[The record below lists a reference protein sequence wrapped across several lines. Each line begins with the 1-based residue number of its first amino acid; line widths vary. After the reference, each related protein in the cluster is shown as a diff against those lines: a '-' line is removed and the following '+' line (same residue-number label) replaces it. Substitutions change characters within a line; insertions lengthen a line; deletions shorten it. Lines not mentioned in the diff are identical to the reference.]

1 MIGILDSGI
10 GGVTVLREIIK
21 KFPVSKFIYYSD
33 SLNNPYGDKEFSFI
47 YACVKKAANYLLDR
61 GCKVVVLACN
71 TASFLCLDKL
81 KEEYPKVLFVAT
93 FPPYQMVDIKK
104 TLVMATVATLKSERF
119 LKLYQKYD
127 NHNTVLVPCSGLAD
141 LIEMGNDLEIDKYL
155 FKHLSKYKG
164 VSNVFLG
171 CTHYPLVK
179 DKIKKVLGDVNF
191 YDGASFAAS
200 ELEQILK
207 HNKIEYQFAKL
218 TVEFVDSSNDSL
230 KRERFFEYL
239 GKNI

>member
-10 GGVTVLREIIK
+10 GGVTVLREILK
-21 KFPVSKFIYYSD
+21 KFPTSKFIYYSD
-33 SLNNPYGDKEFSFI
+33 SLNNPYGDKDFSFI
-47 YACVKKAANYLLDR
+47 YACVKKAIGYLLDR

-81 KEEYPKVLFVAT
+81 KEEYPNVLFVAT
-93 FPPYQMVDIKK
+93 YPPYQFVDSKK
-104 TLVMATVATLKSERF
+104 TLVMATSATLKSERF
-119 LKLYQKYD
+119 LKLYKKYD
-127 NHNTVLVPCSGLAD
+127 NHNTGLVPCSGLAD
-141 LIEMGNDLEIDKYL
+141 LIEAGNDLEIDRYL

-179 DKIKKVLGDVNF
+179 DKIRKILGNVNF
-191 YDGASFAAS
+191 YDGASLVAS
-200 ELEQILK
+200 ELEQLLK
-207 HNKIEYQFAKL
+207 QGKIEYQFDSFS
-218 TVEFVDSSNDSL
+218 VEFVDSSNNSL